1 MDYGKK
7 TTQKSILKMQQE
19 DVMNVRNV
27 LTDKKTTPT
36 RIVFSLS
43 EEDIKADD
51 LPRKSP
57 LNRKSQKK

>member
-1 MDYGKK
+1 
-7 TTQKSILKMQQE
+7 MQQE
-19 DVMNVRNV
+19 DVMNVRKV